1 MHEFEIIK
9 KYFSKL
15 SLNNKNSLN
24 LNDDVFFDKSKKLV
38 ISVDTY
44 INKTHFFD
52 FKNPNLV
59 IKKILRSSISD
70 LICKGV
76 KPKYY
81 FISGSGNKKTF
92 TKSNLK
98 KNLSIIETRAKKVWN
113 SYFRWRYCLF
123 KQVELYHNFCW
134 FFLKY
139 NI

>member
-15 SLNNKNSLN
+15 SLDNKNSLK
-24 LNDDVFFDKSKKLV
+24 LNDDVFFDKSKELV

-44 INKTHFFD
+44 IDKSHFFD
-52 FKNPNLV
+52 FKDPDLV

-92 TKSNLK
+92 LLAKIDINESVIKIVTIISKILLEKYLNL
-98 KNLSIIETRAKKVWN
+98 NNIN
-113 SYFRWRYCLF
+113 C
-123 KQVELYHNFCW
+123 NFVIAV
-134 FFLKY
+134 FLLKRS
-139 NI
+139 

>member
-15 SLNNKNSLN
+15 SLDNKNSLK
-24 LNDDVFFDKSKKLV
+24 LNDDVFFDKSKELV

-44 INKTHFFD
+44 IDKSHFFD
-52 FKNPNLV
+52 FKDPGLV

-81 FISGSGNKKTF
+81 FISASGNS
-92 TKSNLK
+92 KSFSNKNLK
-98 KNLSIIETRAKKVWN
+98 KISNSLS
-113 SYFRWRYCLF
+113 FRTE
-123 KQVELYHNFCW
+123 K
-134 FFLKY
+134 
-139 NI
+139 I